1 MPYTNLPGSYVQLQD
16 GNLSFVTRD
25 NRQSV
30 LVMATAAKGLTS
42 EPFLMGDLAS
52 VVREFGATSELARAA
67 SEVKKGGANN
77 IFLYRLPGTA
87 PEVARIGADV
97 DRGTPNEMGIK
108 ISTTQA
114 SPEAAA
120 KYGVAYRH
128 AKNIGPAGD
137 APNARELTAELI
149 VVNLE
154 TNTVV
159 WQGTALEGATLDS
172 GDVDVQ
178 FELGDVDPGRA
189 SWADPDYTTKEVL
202 KFTIEGTA
210 THGGTLTLEISG
222 YPLVQTEIP
231 ADATASGIVDNF
243 KTLFDDSPLAS
254 IFTWVDTGGEVTITC
269 TGDTNADGELVYPAN
284 HPWAGHTARPFVSG
298 FAASDSLAG
307 VTMFGTYS
315 SSHGRASDI
324 GLYPQDANKPFAA
337 AGGGVFV
344 PLNKIVSGGTFTSY
358 GLGGASF
365 TFDSRHNYAQ
375 RNFNW
380 GTDKTLATFSAGSTG
395 ESISLMKRFE
405 KLHSA
410 FEDLDLA
417 PFDFVVPYGIA
428 LNAKNAAVDNVTFT
442 ADTYPTPKTALDAL
456 GYCSIVNNGD
466 YTYTYYWS
474 DDGLAPKIVSDGT
487 PVADVTASLQY
498 SEVNFAHLLAKYCYE
513 NSSDYKSVHGVI
525 GTTLPDSITA
535 RGIRTYFGYSPTYAY
550 DRETNSYFI
559 VGSGNDGTGLL
570 GYKFVGGKSDFN
582 GGLKHGG
589 FFATVD
595 GTLDYTSGNVLL
607 DANDKKIDLGKYV
620 SVVAV
625 FGRTTDDINPRG
637 PSYLMNAATI
647 YAGMLPQ
654 ISPVDSLINMT
665 LPGLVI
671 DYRLETK
678 TVDAACGLG
687 LVVAKNEVG
696 IPVIADSPTFASP
709 TSDYTRLTTVRI
721 VNKIA
726 EELRG
731 AARPY
736 IGKGLSA
743 PKRAALESALGEVL
757 KSNIAGEPI
766 QTITGGSFKIEQT
779 AQDRVLGK
787 MKVYVVLTPVFELRQ
802 ITFSV
807 NLSAQ

>member
-25 NRQSV
+25 NRQSI

-77 IFLYRLPGTA
+77 IFLYRLPGVA
-87 PEVARIGADV
+87 PAVTRIGSDV
-97 DRGTPNEMGIK
+97 DHGGTPASGVT

-128 AKNIGPAGD
+128 LKNTGPAADPVDG
-137 APNARELTAELI
+137 RELTAELI

-159 WQGTALEGATLDS
+159 YQGTALEGATLDT
-172 GDVDVQ
+172 GEVDVQ
-178 FELGDVDPGRA
+178 FELGDVCGGEGDA
-189 SWADPDYTTKEVL
+189 TTEEVL
-202 KFTIEGTA
+202 RFTFAGPATAAGTCVVEVSGMAVGVSVASGDTA
-210 THGGTLTLEISG
+210 TDVG
-222 YPLVQTEIP
+222 
-231 ADATASGIVDNF
+231 DAFVSAFEDIDGLD
-243 KTLFDDSPLAS
+243 S
-254 IFTWVDTGGEVTITC
+254 IFTAVNAAGTITITC
-269 TGDTNADGELVYPAN
+269 TGDANADGDLVYPAS
-284 HPWAGHTARPFVSG
+284 HPWAGYTARPFVSAP
-298 FAASDSLAG
+298 FVAG
-307 VTMFGTYS
+307 NTTGLTVTGSVTT
-315 SSHGRASDI
+315 SHGIASDI
-324 GLYPQDANKPFAA
+324 GLYPQDANKPFAG

-344 PLNKIVSGGTFTSY
+344 PLNKINSGVEALRSY
-358 GLGGASF
+358 GLSG
-365 TFDSRHNYAQ
+365 TPV
-375 RNFNW
+375 NFNSLASYA
-380 GTDKTLATFSAGSTG
+380 TLNFNMSTLSTFATGSTG

-428 LNAKNAAVDNVTFT
+428 LNAKNAAVDTVTFT
-442 ADTYPTPKTALDAL
+442 EDIYPTPKTALDAL
-456 GYCSIVNNGD
+456 GYCAIVNNGD

-474 DDGLAPKIVSDGT
+474 DDGLVPKIVSDGT
-487 PVADVTASLQY
+487 PAEDVTATLQY

-513 NSSDYKSVHGVI
+513 NSSDYKSVHGVV

-535 RGIRTYFGYSPTYAY
+535 RGIRAYFGYGPTYAY

-559 VGSGNDGTGLL
+559 VGSSNDGIGLL
-570 GYKFVGGKSDFN
+570 GNKFVGGKSDFN

-589 FFATVD
+589 FFATLD
-595 GTLDYTSGNVLL
+595 GTLDYTPGNVLL
-607 DANDKKIDLGKYV
+607 DANDKKIDLGKYL

-625 FGRTTDDINPRG
+625 FGRATDDINPRG
-637 PSYLMNAATI
+637 PSYLLNAATV

-665 LPGLVI
+665 IPGLVI

-743 PKRAALESALGEVL
+743 PKRAALESALGEVI
-757 KSNIAGEPI
+757 KANIAGEPI